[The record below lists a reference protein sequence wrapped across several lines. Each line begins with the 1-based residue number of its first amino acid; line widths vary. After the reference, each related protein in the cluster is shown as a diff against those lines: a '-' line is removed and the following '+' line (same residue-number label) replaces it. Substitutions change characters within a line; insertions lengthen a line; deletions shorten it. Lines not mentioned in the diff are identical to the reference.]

1 MTGDARAL
9 ETSASTTENGHC
21 GTNMGSGATPLI
33 EAQVERDSKN
43 WSARVRYD
51 WDGGPPRKAEW
62 LSEVE
67 GSM

>member
-9 ETSASTTENGHC
+9 ETSASTTENGPC
-21 GTNMGSGATPLI
+21 RTNMGSGATPLI

-43 WSARVRYD
+43 WCASVRYD
-51 WDGGPPRKAEW
+51 GDGGPPSKAEW
-62 LSEVE
+62 LSEAE